1 MGQEGPPAARGRAA
15 TQVTPRDSQVSRT
28 MTGNSGEVM
37 YTINNNEHRRKE
49 GRERTVRTT
58 LDKGRKK
65 RRKGKGRRKEER
77 ERKRIGM

>member
-1 MGQEGPPAARGRAA
+1 
-15 TQVTPRDSQVSRT
+15 

-49 GRERTVRTT
+49 GWERTVRTT
-58 LDKGRKK
+58 LDKGKKK

-77 ERKRIGM
+77 ERERIGM